1 MEIPNL
7 YLWTKAKK
15 EYQKLNSPIWVA
27 VILTDNQ
34 CYYFPDLLISECIVM
49 EEYGQEI
56 INLGGVI

>member
-34 CYYFPDLLISECIVM
+34 LPFLFVRNYKHKTERTRCQND
-49 EEYGQEI
+49 
-56 INLGGVI
+56 

>member
-27 VILTDNQ
+27 VILTDN
-34 CYYFPDLLISECIVM
+34 LLSFLFSATTNIMQKEV
-49 EEYGQEI
+49 
-56 INLGGVI
+56 LR